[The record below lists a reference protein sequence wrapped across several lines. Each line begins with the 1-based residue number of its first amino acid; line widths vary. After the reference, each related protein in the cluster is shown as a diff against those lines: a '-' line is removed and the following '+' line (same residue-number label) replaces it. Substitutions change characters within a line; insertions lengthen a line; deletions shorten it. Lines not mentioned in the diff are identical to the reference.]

1 MINNISGQAAV
12 TSTSNNAPQKKE
24 KNNMSSQ
31 STSSN
36 TSAQNTGL
44 GNSAASGSNM
54 AAAANTTAS
63 NSMQQNSAIFLSQ
76 STSTNTSAAA
86 NTSTSAGQA
95 QGNNPDNVDYQKE
108 ALTKLISDLRKDY
121 IERNHYIDE
130 NTQISVLQIVNTETD
145 HVIGQY
151 PSDLYLSLL
160 TKVRESQ
167 KQLVNQTI

>member
-36 TSAQNTGL
+36 TGAQNTGL
-44 GNSAASGSNM
+44 GNSAVSGSNM
-54 AAAANTTAS
+54 AAAANTTAL
-63 NSMQQNSAIFLSQ
+63 NSMQQDSAIFLSQ
-76 STSTNTSAAA
+76 STSTNTSA
-86 NTSTSAGQA
+86 GQT

-130 NTQISVLQIVNTETD
+130 NTQISVLQIVNTDTD
-145 HVIGQY
+145 HIIGQY

>member
-36 TSAQNTGL
+36 TGTQNTGL

-54 AAAANTTAS
+54 AATANTTAS
-63 NSMQQNSAIFLSQ
+63 NSMQQDSAIFLSQ
-76 STSTNTSAAA
+76 STSTN
-86 NTSTSAGQA
+86 TSAGQA

-130 NTQISVLQIVNTETD
+130 NTQISVLQIVNTDTD
-145 HVIGQY
+145 HIIGQY

>member
-36 TSAQNTGL
+36 TGAQNTGL
-44 GNSAASGSNM
+44 GNSAVSGSNM

-63 NSMQQNSAIFLSQ
+63 NSMQQDSAIFLSQ
-76 STSTNTSAAA
+76 STSTN
-86 NTSTSAGQA
+86 TSAGQA

-130 NTQISVLQIVNTETD
+130 NTQISVLQIVNTDTD
-145 HVIGQY
+145 HIIGQY

>member
-36 TSAQNTGL
+36 TGAQNTGL

-54 AAAANTTAS
+54 AATANTTAS
-63 NSMQQNSAIFLSQ
+63 NSMQQDSAIFLSQ
-76 STSTNTSAAA
+76 STSTN
-86 NTSTSAGQA
+86 TSAGQA

-108 ALTKLISDLRKDY
+108 ALTKLISELRKDY

>member
-36 TSAQNTGL
+36 TGAQNTGL
-44 GNSAASGSNM
+44 GNSAVSGSNM
-54 AAAANTTAS
+54 A
-63 NSMQQNSAIFLSQ
+63 
-76 STSTNTSAAA
+76 AAA

-151 PSDLYLSLL
+151 PSDLYLNLL

-167 KQLVNQTI
+167 KQLVNETI

>member
-36 TSAQNTGL
+36 TGAQNTGL

-54 AAAANTTAS
+54 AAAANTTAL
-63 NSMQQNSAIFLSQ
+63 NSMQQDSAIFLSQ
-76 STSTNTSAAA
+76 STN
-86 NTSTSAGQA
+86 TSAGQA

-130 NTQISVLQIVNTETD
+130 NTQISVLQIVNTDTD
-145 HVIGQY
+145 HIIGQY

>member
-36 TSAQNTGL
+36 TGAQNTGL
-44 GNSAASGSNM
+44 GNSAVSGSNM
-54 AAAANTTAS
+54 A
-63 NSMQQNSAIFLSQ
+63 
-76 STSTNTSAAA
+76 AAA

-160 TKVRESQ
+160 NKVRESQ

>member
-1 MINNISGQAAV
+1 MINNIISGQAAV

-63 NSMQQNSAIFLSQ
+63 NSMQQDSAIFLSQ
-76 STSTNTSAAA
+76 NTSTNAGTG
-86 NTSTSAGQA
+86 AGQA

>member
-36 TSAQNTGL
+36 TGAQNTGL

-54 AAAANTTAS
+54 AATANTTAS
-63 NSMQQNSAIFLSQ
+63 NSMQQDSAIFLSQ
-76 STSTNTSAAA
+76 STSTN
-86 NTSTSAGQA
+86 TSAGQA

-130 NTQISVLQIVNTETD
+130 NTQISVLQIVNTDTD
-145 HVIGQY
+145 HIIGQY

>member
-36 TSAQNTGL
+36 TGAQNTGL

-54 AAAANTTAS
+54 AAAANTTAL
-63 NSMQQNSAIFLSQ
+63 NSMQQDSAIFLSQ
-76 STSTNTSAAA
+76 STSTN
-86 NTSTSAGQA
+86 TSAGQA

-130 NTQISVLQIVNTETD
+130 NTQISVLQIVNTDTD
-145 HVIGQY
+145 HIIGQY

>member
-36 TSAQNTGL
+36 TGAQNTGL
-44 GNSAASGSNM
+44 GNSAVSGSNM
-54 AAAANTTAS
+54 AAAANTTAL
-63 NSMQQNSAIFLSQ
+63 NSMQQDSAIFLSQ
-76 STSTNTSAAA
+76 STSTN
-86 NTSTSAGQA
+86 TSAGQA

-130 NTQISVLQIVNTETD
+130 NTQISVLQIVNTDTD
-145 HVIGQY
+145 HIIGQY

>member
-36 TSAQNTGL
+36 TGAQNTGL
-44 GNSAASGSNM
+44 GNSAVSGSNM

-63 NSMQQNSAIFLSQ
+63 NSMQQDSAIFLSQ
-76 STSTNTSAAA
+76 STSTN
-86 NTSTSAGQA
+86 TSAGQA

-160 TKVRESQ
+160 NKVRESQ